1 MPTVIFFIVVLLR
14 AVVMVLLVA
23 MLLRAVMSWF
33 ISDDGSKF
41 YNFVCLITE
50 PVIIPVRSLF
60 ERLGWFQNLPLDIS
74 FYITYL
80 LLSLLQLFLELVG

>member
-1 MPTVIFFIVVLLR
+1 MPTVIYFIVVLLR
-14 AVVMVLLVA
+14 AVVMVLLAA
-23 MLLRAVMSWF
+23 MLLRA
-33 ISDDGSKF
+33 
-41 YNFVCLITE
+41 
-50 PVIIPVRSLF
+50 VIIPVRSLF